1 LSILECRMELSMTK
15 ITEFAQLAVRAA
27 DLADRCEAAGA
38 LVVAALLREIAQEVR
53 RPATTVR

>member
-1 LSILECRMELSMTK
+1 MELSMTK